1 MTHINYTVRRF
12 RNVQMGHHE
21 LVGKEK
27 VNKELEHDMVQVHGK
42 QELEGGMEQG
52 MDDKELVGDKE
63 LVRDKL
69 RGARDI
75 LAFLVVDRV

>member
-1 MTHINYTVRRF
+1 
-12 RNVQMGHHE
+12 MGRHE
-21 LVGKEK
+21 QGDKEK

-52 MDDKELVGDKE
+52 MDDRELEGDME

-69 RGARDI
+69 REARDI
-75 LAFLVVDRV
+75 LAFLVVGRV